1 MPNKKGGKKF
11 KKGKKSSN
19 HFSKK
24 LILKNEGDDVED
36 QEYGK
41 IVKVSG
47 GGRFRVF
54 CFDGKERMGT
64 VCGQMR
70 KRVWVKSDDI
80 VLICKWTGIQDEK
93 CTIVHKYD
101 SDEAHKLQSMGEFP
115 EGVQIQ
121 EISEFDSEILDQGPE
136 DIFDR
141 GPQIPESSDE
151 DSEESDEVNLDD
163 I

>member
-24 LILKNEGDDVED
+24 LVVKNEAEGVDD

-70 KRVWVKSDDI
+70 KRVWVKADDV
-80 VLICKWTGIQDEK
+80 VLVCLWVGIQDDK
-93 CTIVHKYD
+93 CTIIHKYD
-101 SDEAHKLQSMGEFP
+101 ADEAHKLKDMGQFP
-115 EGVQIQ
+115 KEIQ
-121 EISEFDSEILDQGPE
+121 LGEANDYNDDDLFDREPMMPSEKESSESDSESE
-136 DIFDR
+136 
-141 GPQIPESSDE
+141 SDE
-151 DSEESDEVNLDD
+151 PEVNLDD

>member
-115 EGVQIQ
+115 ESIQIQ
-121 EISEFDSEILDQGPE
+121 EISEFEEVVQGPD

-151 DSEESDEVNLDD
+151 ESEESDEVNLDD